1 MALPPAFLDELRA
14 RTPMHGLVSRRV
26 KLAKSGRN
34 WKGCC
39 PFHNEKTPSF
49 YVYEDGFHCFGCGA
63 HGDAI
68 TFTMQTGG
76 GSFMDAVESLAGEA
90 GLEMPKQSA
99 RDADAEQERLDLFGV
114 MDAAQAEFVRLLHD
128 RQGRDALSYL
138 RRRGLSDATVAR
150 FGLGWSGEG
159 RGSLIKALRQAG
171 IDPARLEEAGLLRP
185 ADETGPARE
194 LYWNR
199 VTFPIRDRRGRIV
212 SFGGRTLGDAKPKYI
227 NGPDTALYQKRG
239 TLYALDLAREGVRR
253 GPLVVVEG
261 YMDVIALHQAGFEAA
276 VAPLGTALTAEQL
289 EALWRLSP
297 VPVLCFDGDAAGG
310 RAAARAAELCLP
322 MVTPD
327 RSLAFVTL
335 PSGQD
340 PDSLVREGGAAA
352 FQALLDAKQPLDQA
366 LFSLLRQGA
375 SDGPEARASFRARL
389 DAAAARIADRALS
402 QEFRNALR
410 DRFYAARRPGPGKKQ
425 SPPPRLP
432 RSLPAPDAAFQE
444 RARCLTAILLR
455 HPVLLRD
462 TEEAYAGLDLPPRLA
477 RLRAAILS
485 TDHHA
490 ALDSAELLSHLQASG
505 LMEETAFVLSTA
517 MPLPPSA
524 RPEAMP
530 AEAEAEWW
538 HLFGLISGLSRL
550 DDEVAEAARAFGND
564 PTQATQRRLVGL
576 QTARLDLIGLDADL

>member
-39 PFHNEKTPSF
+39 PFHTEKTPSF

-68 TFTMQTGG
+68 SFTMQTGG

-90 GLEMPKQSA
+90 GLEVPKKSA
-99 RDADAEQERLDLFGV
+99 RDAEAEQERLDLFGV
-114 MDAAQAEFVRLLHD
+114 MDAAQAEFVRLLRE
-128 RQGRDALSYL
+128 RQGGEALSYL
-138 RRRGLSDATVAR
+138 RRRGLSDATIAR

-159 RGSLIKALRQAG
+159 RGSLTKALGRAG
-171 IDPARLEEAGLLRP
+171 IEATRLEEAGLLRP
-185 ADETGPARE
+185 ADENGPTRE

-199 VTFPIRDRRGRIV
+199 VTFPIRDRRGRII
-212 SFGGRTLGDAKPKYI
+212 SFGGRALGDAKPKYI
-227 NGPDTALYQKRG
+227 NGPDTTLYQKRG

-276 VAPLGTALTAEQL
+276 VAPLGTALTADQL

-297 VPVLCFDGDAAGG
+297 APVLCFDGDAAGG

-340 PDSLVREGGAAA
+340 PDSLVREGGAGA

-366 LFSLLRQGA
+366 LFALLRQGA
-375 SDGPEARASFRARL
+375 GDGPEARASFRARL

-410 DRFYAARRPGPGKKQ
+410 DRFYAARRRPGAGKK
-425 SPPPRLP
+425 PPPRLP

-455 HPVLLRD
+455 HPGLLRD
-462 TEEAYAGLDLPPRLA
+462 TEEAYAGLDLPSPLA
-477 RLRAAILS
+477 RLREAILNAGQ
-485 TDHHA
+485 HA
-490 ALDSAELLSHLQASG
+490 ALDSTELLSHLQALG
-505 LMEETAFVLSTA
+505 LTEETAFVLSTV

-524 RPEAMP
+524 RPDAMP

-550 DDEVAEAARAFGND
+550 DDEVADAALAFRAD
-564 PTQATQRRLVGL
+564 PTEATQRRLIGL